1 MTGYLYVL
9 ALGPVQD
16 FIAAARTTRDLW
28 FGSHL
33 LSEISKAAAK
43 KIADEGGKLIFP
55 ALNAGDPDLKPG
67 TDANAFNVANIIL
80 AELPDGKKP
89 EDINEAAKKAVQ
101 ERWMFFANVAKSAAE
116 SAVDEPIWNEQ
127 IHDVIEFYSAWVPF
141 TDGKQYNSAR
151 TRLMRLLAARK
162 STRDFK
168 PAKSNWG
175 REKSSLDGARDTV
188 LKKDSDLQKKLI
200 IRMRLKESEEL
211 CAVGLT
217 KRLGSGAVS
226 FPSVVRVAVDPWIR
240 GVMDSK
246 NNDAITILEKIGEI
260 CEKNTTISSRYS
272 GKLYPDFPYD
282 SQILFPSRLDSMKK
296 NSVRKQGK
304 GKSWMNYLDEGD
316 RKDLDSIKEHLTR
329 LQRKGTNEKGEKCFG
344 FGEPNPYL
352 AVLVADG
359 DQMGKAIS
367 EIDDPDRHRDFSR
380 HLSEFAREAKKIIED
395 PNELLDEDGA
405 PKRSTHGCVV
415 YTGGD
420 DVLAFLPVDTCIA
433 TARALHEKFS
443 KLLHGFPIDPKNNPG
458 KTPALSVGIAI
469 VHSLEPLEDILT
481 YGREAE
487 KAAKTPDRDGLAV
500 HLHTRGG
507 GDPTKIRE
515 QWSHTNTSGNSLS
528 IDQRL
533 KTWVDMY
540 LADDFPDGAAYD
552 LRQLAEDY
560 KAWKPPIPE
569 KLLEKDV
576 SRLLARKRAGS
587 GTREIGVD
595 DMKKLTAGIH
605 LYEDLKRRAEE
616 LVLTRRIAEITRQTG
631 CRNHGKVKS

>member
-1 MTGYLYVL
+1 MTPHLYVL

-43 KIADEGGKLIFP
+43 QIAEDGGRLIFP
-55 ALNAGDPDLKPG
+55 ALKMGDPDLDPDKS
-67 TDANAFNVANIIL
+67 FNVANIIL
-80 AELPDGKKP
+80 AELPEGKNP
-89 EDINEAAKKAVQ
+89 DEINKTAKDAAQ
-101 ERWMFFANVAKSAAE
+101 ERWMHFAEIAKSAAE
-116 SAVDEPIWNEQ
+116 TAVDDVIWNEQ
-127 IHDVIEFYSAWVPF
+127 IEDVIEFYSAWVPF
-141 TDGKQYNSAR
+141 TDVKQYKSAR
-151 TRLMRLLAARK
+151 IRLMRLLAARK
-162 STRDFK
+162 STRNFE
-168 PAKSNWG
+168 PAQSHWG
-175 REKSSLDGARDTV
+175 KEKSSLDGARDTV

-217 KRLGSGAVS
+217 KRLGSGEVS

-240 GVMDSK
+240 GIMNSK
-246 NNDAITILEKIGEI
+246 NGEAINVLKKIREI
-260 CEKNTTISSRYS
+260 CEVNKTISSRYS

-282 SQILFPSRLDSMKK
+282 SQILFPARLDAMKK
-296 NSVRKQGK
+296 TSERKQGK
-304 GKSWMNYLDEGD
+304 GKSWLNYLDKGD
-316 RKDLDSIKEHLTR
+316 RNDLDRIKEHLTR
-329 LQRKGTNEKGEKCFG
+329 LQRKGTNDKKEIGFG

-359 DQMGKAIS
+359 DQMGKAIFV
-367 EIDDPDRHRDFSR
+367 IDDPKQHREFSTQ
-380 HLSEFAREAKKIIED
+380 LSKFARDAKKIIED
-395 PNELLDEDGA
+395 PYGLTGEDGTT
-405 PKRSTHGCVV
+405 KRSAHGCVV

-443 KLLHGFPIDPKNNPG
+443 DLLKGFPLDPKNEPE
-458 KTPALSVGIAI
+458 KTPTLSVGIAI

-481 YGREAE
+481 YGRDAE
-487 KAAKTPDRDGLAV
+487 KAAKKPDRDGLAV

-515 QWSHTNTSGNSLS
+515 QWSPTSASGNSMS
-528 IDQRL
+528 IDKRL
-533 KTWVDMY
+533 ETWVGLY

-560 KAWKPPIPE
+560 KAWKPPIPSN
-569 KLLEKDV
+569 LLEKDV
-576 SRLLARKRAGS
+576 TRLLARKRAGG
-587 GTREIGVD
+587 GTRAIGVD
-595 DMKKLTAGIH
+595 ELKNLTAGIH
-605 LYEDLKRRAEE
+605 QHEDLKRRAEE
-616 LVLTRRIAEITRQTG
+616 LVLTRRIAEVTRQTG
-631 CRNHGKVKS
+631 LRDSRMVKS